1 MEPSRHELSR
11 RALLRAGLATGGLV
25 AVGGGFLGPLA
36 RSAVAAAGGTT
47 LATTYR
53 RGTPGA
59 GGYAP
64 VVTGAGE
71 PHVLREDLGI
81 GAGPGREAKRTAL
94 LAFVHLTD
102 VHVVDHQSPMRVEW
116 TDRYDDQ
123 DAAGGPTPGL
133 FASAY
138 RPQEP
143 MTAHV
148 ADAMVRAVNQVRT
161 GPVTGLP
168 FAFALQTGDSS
179 DNCQLNE
186 VRWNIDLLDGTQ
198 VRPDSGDYSRY
209 EGVMSQDLLHYDT
222 HYWHPDGAPPLR
234 QDDEPRSRYGFPLV
248 PGLLDAAR
256 QPFAAEGLAMPWY
269 TAFGNHDGL
278 VQGNFP
284 HTMQLGAIGTGSA
297 KLISPPPGVGEA
309 DVLGAVRRNDLTSL
323 LDAALLTGAVEV
335 VTPDLKRRS
344 LTKQQIVEEHFTTSG
359 SPVGHGFTS
368 ANRASG
374 TAYYTFDRGDIRFV
388 VLDTVNPNGYD
399 NGSLDQAQ
407 FGWLQSVLAGT
418 GDKAVVVV
426 SHHTVDTMDNPLVA
440 TGGDTSPRVLGEQV
454 EQLLLADHRVIA
466 WVNGH
471 THRNQVWA
479 HARSDGTGGFWEV
492 NTASHIDFPQQSRI
506 IEVADN
512 HDGTLSI
519 FTTML
524 DHAGP
529 ASCGGRT
536 DTPVALASLGRELAM
551 NDWQSRTAGREGVAA
566 ARNAELLVGKP
577 AGMP

>member
-1 MEPSRHELSR
+1 MELSR

-25 AVGGGFLGPLA
+25 AVGGELLGPLSRA
-36 RSAVAAAGGTT
+36 AVAATGHTT
-47 LATTYR
+47 LAGTYR

-64 VVTGAGE
+64 VVRAPGE
-71 PHVLREDLGI
+71 PHLVREDLGI
-81 GAGPGREAKRTAL
+81 AAGTGRDARRSAV

-123 DAAGGPTPGL
+123 DTAGDPTPGL

-143 MTAHV
+143 LTAHV
-148 ADAMVRAVNQVRT
+148 ADAMVRAVNQVRS

-186 VRWNIDLLDGTQ
+186 VRWNIDLLDGGQ
-198 VRPDSGDYSRY
+198 VRPDSGDYGRY
-209 EGVMSQDLLHYDT
+209 EGVMSQDLLHYDL
-222 HYWHPDGAPPLR
+222 HYWHPDGTPPLHK
-234 QDDEPRSRYGFPLV
+234 DDEPRSDYGFPVV

-256 QPFAAEGLAMPWY
+256 RPFAAQGLAMPWY

-284 HTMQLGAIGTGSA
+284 HTMQLGTIGTGSL
-297 KLISPPPGVGEA
+297 KLVSPPPGVSEA
-309 DVLGAVRRNDLTSL
+309 DVLGAVRRNDLASL
-323 LDAALLTGAVEV
+323 LDAVLLTGAAAV
-335 VTPDLKRRS
+335 VTPDMRRRS
-344 LTKQQIVEEHFTTSG
+344 LTRQEIVEEHFRTSG
-359 SPVGHGFTS
+359 LPVGHGFT
-368 ANRASG
+368 ATNRAAG
-374 TAYYTFDRGDIRFV
+374 TAYYSFDRGDVRFV

-399 NGSLDQAQ
+399 NGSIDQAQ
-407 FGWLQSVLAGT
+407 FAWLGAVLAGT
-418 GDKAVVVV
+418 TDKAVVVA
-426 SHHTVDTMDNPLVA
+426 SHHTVDTMDNAFVA
-440 TGGDTSPRVLGEQV
+440 TGGDLSPRVLGDQV
-454 EQLLLADHRVIA
+454 EQLLLANPQVVA

-471 THRNQVWA
+471 THRNQVWP
-479 HARSDGTGGFWEV
+479 HVRTDGTGGFWEV
-492 NTASHIDFPQQSRI
+492 NTASHVDFPQQARI
-506 IEVADN
+506 VELVDN
-512 HDGTLSI
+512 HDGTLSL

-529 ASCGGRT
+529 ASYGGRT
-536 DTPVALASLGRELAM
+536 GDPVSLAGLGRELAM
-551 NDWQSRTAGREGVAA
+551 NDWQSRTAGREGVPE